1 MTRKEKLLVAWILVV
16 VAIGFLFH
24 NFLSWTV
31 YAFQNL
37 RVSKGGC
44 VQLDSAAGAGEI
56 CGGGLVLQSI
66 AVSQKTGPPQ
76 KAAPTGACG

>member
-31 YAFQNL
+31 YAFQKVVAFSL
-37 RVSKGGC
+37 IP
-44 VQLDSAAGAGEI
+44 LP
-56 CGGGLVLQSI
+56 GLVKF
-66 AVSQKTGPPQ
+66 AVGVCCVKLLL
-76 KAAPTGACG
+76 

>member
-31 YAFQNL
+31 YAFQKVVAFSL
-37 RVSKGGC
+37 IPLPGLVKF
-44 VQLDSAAGAGEI
+44 AAGVW
-56 CGGGLVLQSI
+56 CFNLLR
-66 AVSQKTGPPQ
+66 
-76 KAAPTGACG
+76 

>member
-31 YAFQNL
+31 YAFQKVVAFSL
-37 RVSKGGC
+37 IPLPGLVKF
-44 VQLDSAAGAGEI
+44 AAGVW
-56 CGGGLVLQSI
+56 CFNLL
-66 AVSQKTGPPQ
+66 P
-76 KAAPTGACG
+76 